1 MADPRPTSRRA
12 LLGRLASAAGVAAP
26 VLAWFEGRAAALP
39 AGAATDLAVLSASI
53 ALEHHAIALY
63 DAGLRRGLFPAGLRS
78 YAVEFRGDHL
88 GHRDTQIALA
98 EERGGRAPLALADYG
113 LERNIRDGQD
123 LLVQALEVEQAA
135 QRAYL
140 KILSQI
146 RTRDYRLAAA
156 FVLIDEVR
164 HMTVWQRVLG
174 RRLY

>member
-1 MADPRPTSRRA
+1 MAEPVTTPRRT
-12 LLGRLASAAGVAAP
+12 LLARLARAAGVVAP
-26 VLAWFEGRAAALP
+26 VLDFFDGQVTGLP
-39 AGAATDLAVLSASI
+39 AGEVTDLAVLSASI

-63 DAGLRRGLFPAGLRS
+63 DAGLRRGLFPAGLRG

-98 EERGGRAPLALADYG
+98 EERGGHAPGALDDYG
-113 LERNIRDGQD
+113 LDGLIRNGQD

-146 RTRDYRLAAA
+146 RTRDYRLSAA

-174 RRLY
+174 RKLY

>member
-1 MADPRPTSRRA
+1 MTPRRT
-12 LLGRLASAAGVAAP
+12 LLVRLARAAGVVAP
-26 VLAWFEGRAAALP
+26 VLDFFDGQVTALP
-39 AGAATDLAVLSASI
+39 AGEVTDLAVLSASI

-63 DAGLRRGLFPAGLRS
+63 DAGLRRGLFPAGLRG

-98 EERGGRAPLALADYG
+98 EERGGRAPGALDDYG
-113 LERNIRDGQD
+113 LDGLIRNGQD

-146 RTRDYRLAAA
+146 RTRDYRLSAA

-174 RRLY
+174 RKLY